1 MRVKNTA
8 NGAWGE
14 AVLQRCQILRFDDAG
29 GQTTRKFYQQFVVRV
44 EFPGTNTRWVHL
56 INFGPGVEAP
66 VGSDLRGGCQVS
78 QGHASFERA
87 WAAACA
93 QCELKIKK
101 GYRFFTEYDGETAQ
115 VRLAPKLLEALQ
127 LAAVPDDAVE
137 CLGAEEVAALTAVV
151 SQATREVAA
160 QVAAGTLAAA
170 VQSRHAVVDLT
181 DQLRAL
187 LANTEGQVEALDTL
201 ITQEITA

>member
-8 NGAWGE
+8 GAWGE
-14 AVLQRCQILRFDDAG
+14 ATLQRCQILRFDASDG
-29 GQTTRKFYQQFVVRV
+29 TYVRNFYQQFVVRV
-44 EFPGTNTRWVHL
+44 EFPGLNTRWVHL
-56 INFGPGVEAP
+56 INYGPGTEAP
-66 VGSDLRGGCQVS
+66 VGSDLRGGCQAS
-78 QGHASFERA
+78 QAHASFERA
-87 WAAACA
+87 WAAVCA

-101 GYRFFTEYDGETAQ
+101 GYRFFTEYSEQAQ
-115 VRLAPKLLEALQ
+115 LRCPPKLLEAMQ
-127 LAAVPDDAVE
+127 LEAVPDGAVE
-137 CLGAEEVAALTAVV
+137 QRLGAEEVAALTAVV

-170 VQSRHAVVDLT
+170 VQSRHVVVDLT